1 MPSKP
6 PAESILNF
14 DVDTYLNPIIP
25 PSQLHRIPKT
35 ISHFLGHRNH
45 QPSEPPHLISYTLA
59 YLATVTGLCLVGGVY
74 NHAPG
79 VTKWQPPTARGFARR
94 QRRAQLQHNPQ
105 SAGAAPQHHPWPH
118 TLRHRRRG
126 RQQRLPA
133 LYPLPAHRL
142 AGRGHRVRDRQSR
155 HVPHQHDPSAR
166 QRDGDSGVHPDR
178 CRRHGL
184 DVRAARSD
192 RERASVQCGLF
203 VQQHAA
209 LVSDA
214 LEGERAGWASAL
226 SSRRLTGKFWCSGS

>member
-79 VTKWQPPTARGFARR
+79 PRNIILG
-94 QRRAQLQHNPQ
+94 
-105 SAGAAPQHHPWPH
+105 H
-118 TLRHRRRG
+118 TLSAIVAVGVSKGFQHYTLFPRIDWLAAAIVCATANLVMSLTNTIHPPGSATAILACIQTDVVAMGWTYVPLVLIASVLLCSVACLFNNMLRWYPTHWRASAQVGQAYASVRREREVREKEQVGASADLEKQKMGAGRRR
-126 RQQRLPA
+126 
-133 LYPLPAHRL
+133 
-142 AGRGHRVRDRQSR
+142 RVR
-155 HVPHQHDPSAR
+155 
-166 QRDGDSGVHPDR
+166 
-178 CRRHGL
+178 
-184 DVRAARSD
+184 
-192 RERASVQCGLF
+192 
-203 VQQHAA
+203 
-209 LVSDA
+209 
-214 LEGERAGWASAL
+214 
-226 SSRRLTGKFWCSGS
+226 